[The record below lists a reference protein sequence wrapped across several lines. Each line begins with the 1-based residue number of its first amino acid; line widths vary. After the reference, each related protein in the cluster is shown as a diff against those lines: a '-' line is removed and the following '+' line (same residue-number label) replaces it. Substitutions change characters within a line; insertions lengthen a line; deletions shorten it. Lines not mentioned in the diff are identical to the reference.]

1 MSSNAV
7 FFFGVLVFIFV
18 LWAITGGPSKPFSF
32 AGPYLKPISGPGQVA
47 EPYDLKRGS
56 GSSTGSGASGSFF
69 DLEAQIDDLSSF
81 GEASTYR
88 GLVSISRNPS
98 GPRNTD
104 AKQEYLSLS
113 VSRRASDPITF
124 SGWKLE
130 SAATEVA
137 VTIPQGVEVP
147 HSGKVNSL
155 SNITLN
161 PGDTAIITSGR
172 SPIGVSFRENLC
184 TGYLSEFQDFS
195 PDLDQDCPSAQSE
208 IRAAGGD
215 EECIDFSYTVP
226 RCSVVSR
233 APSSLSNSC
242 ENLLGDLNYNS
253 CAARHVD
260 EPSFIGGTWR
270 VFLGNSQELWR
281 ENHETI
287 RLLDAEGKTVDV
299 LAY

>member
-7 FFFGVLVFIFV
+7 FFLGVLIFIFV

-47 EPYDLKRGS
+47 EPYDLKAGT
-56 GSSTGSGASGSFF
+56 SSTSGGSFGSFF

-81 GEASTYR
+81 GEASEYR

-98 GPRNTD
+98 GPRNTS

-130 SAATEVA
+130 SASTDTT

-147 HSGKVNSL
+147 HSGKVNTL
-155 SNITLN
+155 STIELS
-161 PGDTAIITSGR
+161 PGDTVIVTSGR
-172 SPIGVSFRENLC
+172 SPIGVSFRENIC
-184 TGYLSEFQDFS
+184 TGYLSEFQEFS
-195 PDLDQDCPSAQSE
+195 PGLEQDCPSAQSE
-208 IRAAGGD
+208 IRDAGGD
-215 EECIDFSYTVP
+215 DECIQFGYTVP

-242 ENLLGDLNYNS
+242 ENILGDLNYNS
-253 CAARHVD
+253 CAARHMD
-260 EPSFIGGTWR
+260 EPSFMGDTWR
-270 VFLGNSQELWR
+270 VFLGKSGELWR